1 MRKPTKRDV
10 DKEIYKRTASST
22 KEINLGARI
31 YRGGTRL

>member
-1 MRKPTKRDV
+1 MRKRTNPNA

-22 KEINLGARI
+22 KTINLGARI

>member
-1 MRKPTKRDV
+1 MRKRVHARV
-10 DKEIYKRTASST
+10 DQEVFKRTASKG